1 MFTFFKA
8 IIFKLRLRRA
18 IREANRLREQNRQKY
33 YVLNIGGR
41 PVAVSKRR
49 IQQLAAEGA
58 YRPGISSRDIQAK
71 ALYKT
76 R

>member
-1 MFTFFKA
+1 MFTFLKA
-8 IIFKLRLRRA
+8 IIFKLRLHHA
-18 IREANRLREQNRQKY
+18 IREADRLRDIYRRRY

-49 IQQLAAEGA
+49 IQQLAAEGC
-58 YRPGISSRDIQAK
+58 YRPGVSSIDIQAK